1 MQDKI
6 YSLWQDYESH
16 LFTCSHCQTKSLGE
30 DLIHDHDAS
39 ELVMPLDCPKCERRV
54 ALLNIQASKEDVEKF
69 AAQGYKTAI
78 DYLKQRSNTSD
89 VWSEASDDEKQAGRY
104 YEGYPDFT
112 VGDNETDA
120 ASRIAN
126 SIELLADPSL
136 GQDAVQFMTM
146 AAWGIS
152 NATEDTPYIVES
164 ENDQSQYFQVIRGT
178 EGEYFS
184 ELGSPESAG
193 KEPNLVQRQALEPLG
208 WISPNEDSPNY
219 HREYGA
225 GANRYDI
232 AADAARG
239 WFCVSD

>member
-6 YSLWQDYESH
+6 TSMWQDYESH
-16 LFTCSHCQTKSLGE
+16 LFTCRYCQAKNLGK
-30 DLIHDHDAS
+30 DLVHDYGAS

-54 ALLNIQASKEDVEKF
+54 ALLNIEASKDEVEMY

-78 DYLKQRSNTSD
+78 EYLLKPDRF
-89 VWSEASDDEKQAGRY
+89 
-104 YEGYPDFT
+104 YETWPDFT
-112 VGDNETDA
+112 VGEDETDA

-146 AAWGIS
+146 VAWGIS
-152 NATEDTPYIVES
+152 NATEATPYIVES
-164 ENDQSQYFQVIRGT
+164 EKDQSQYFQVIRGT

-219 HREYGA
+219 HREYSSD
-225 GANRYDI
+225 ANRYDI

-239 WFCVSD
+239 WFRSIFRASK

>member
-1 MQDKI
+1 MRDKI

-30 DLIHDHDAS
+30 ALIHDHDAS

-54 ALLNIQASKEDVEKF
+54 ALLNIQASKEDIEKF
-69 AAQGYKTAI
+69 ATQGYKTAI
-78 DYLKQRSNTSD
+78 EYLKQRGNTSD
-89 VWSEASDDEKQAGRY
+89 TWPQDTDDEKQAGRY
-104 YEGYPDFT
+104 FESYPDFT

-136 GQDAVQFMTM
+136 GQEAVRFMTM
-146 AAWGIS
+146 VAWGIT
-152 NATEDTPYIVES
+152 NATEDTPYIVDS
-164 ENDQSQYFQVIRGT
+164 EKDESQYFQVIRGT
-178 EGEYFS
+178 DGEYFC
-184 ELGSPESAG
+184 ELGFPESSG
-193 KEPNLVQRQALEPLG
+193 KVTDLVQSHALEQLG

-219 HREYGA
+219 HREYGVEA
-225 GANRYDI
+225 DRYDI

-239 WFCVSD
+239 WFWARS